1 MKLVREGG
9 QFHRCG
15 QIVQEE
21 QIEGKFSSHD
31 AANVTLAAIKLRK
44 F

>member
-1 MKLVREGG
+1 MKLVREGV
-9 QFHRCG
+9 HRCG

-21 QIEGKFSSHD
+21 QIEGNSSSHD
-31 AANVTLAAIKLRK
+31 AANVTLAVIKLHN